1 MKFHL
6 VSAVLIG
13 AAILLE
19 LSGVA
24 DGRGGLGATLFT
36 GGVACEFW
44 FWMRLSAA
52 QKARRAKATSN
63 QS

>member
-1 MKFHL
+1 MAGAFMKFHIL
-6 VSAVLIG
+6 SAALIG

-24 DGRGGLGATLFT
+24 DGRSGLGATLFT

-52 QKARRAKATSN
+52 KKASRAKV
-63 QS
+63 

>member
-1 MKFHL
+1 MKFHIL
-6 VSAVLIG
+6 SAALIG
-13 AAILLE
+13 VAILLE

-24 DGRGGLGATLFT
+24 DGRSGLGATLFT

-52 QKARRAKATSN
+52 KKASRAKV
-63 QS
+63 